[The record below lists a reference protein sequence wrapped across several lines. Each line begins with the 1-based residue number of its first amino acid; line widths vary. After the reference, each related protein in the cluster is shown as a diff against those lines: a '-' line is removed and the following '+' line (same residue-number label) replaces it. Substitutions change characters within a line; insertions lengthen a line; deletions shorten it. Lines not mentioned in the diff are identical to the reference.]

1 MPDDAIDRRTQRK
14 WDEASRNY
22 DLFTFADD
30 HRLGP
35 DKRRLFAKVAGATLM
50 VAAGTGNDFK
60 FFPPGLR
67 ITAIDISPKML
78 EQAKKK
84 AAQYAGTIELREMDV
99 RHLDFPD
106 AAFDTVV
113 TVCTFCSVPRPV
125 AGLRELRR
133 VLKPGGQLLM
143 FEHVRSAI
151 GPLGI
156 MMDLITP
163 IVRRFGPDLNRDTV
177 GNVQKAG
184 FRIRAVENV
193 YLDIVKIIEAVK
205 DEGA

>member
-1 MPDDAIDRRTQRK
+1 VTVDAMDRKTQRK
-14 WDEASRNY
+14 WDEASRTY

-30 HRLGP
+30 RRLGP
-35 DKRRLFAKVAGATLM
+35 YKRQLFSKMSGVTLM

-67 ITAIDISPKML
+67 ITTIDISPKML

-84 AAQYAGTIELREMDV
+84 AARYAGTIELREMDV
-99 RHLDFPD
+99 CNLDFPD
-106 AAFDTVV
+106 AMFDTVV
-113 TVCTFCSVPRPV
+113 TVCTFCSVPRPI
-125 AGLRELRR
+125 AGLRELYR
-133 VLKPGGQLLM
+133 VLKPDGQLLM
-143 FEHVRSAI
+143 FEHVRSGI

-156 MMDLITP
+156 MMDLVSP
-163 IVRRFGPDLNRDTV
+163 LVSRFGPELNRDTV

-184 FRIRAVENV
+184 FRLRAVKNV

-205 DEGA
+205 DDGR